1 MEIDEKTLS
10 EVIAKI
16 VEATLKAEASS
27 NIKSSVDEFGTVKE
41 VAPSGVTKLDY
52 RNTKLPVFDCNG
64 VHQDGVFMADISG
77 VDDDKN
83 LGAGVMSIDHST
95 LEWTLTYDEIDIVLE
110 GTLQIETNGDIVE
123 AGPGECIIIPKN
135 SHIHFQSPTT
145 CKYLYIVYPTNWTDF
160 L

>member
-16 VEATLKAEASS
+16 VEVAIKADNGS
-27 NIKSSVDEFGTVKE
+27 NLKSSTDEFGTVKE
-41 VAPSGVTKLDY
+41 VAPSGVTKIDY

-64 VHQDGVFMADISG
+64 VHQEGVFMADVSG

-83 LGAGVMSIDHST
+83 LGAGVMSIDHSA
-95 LEWTLTYDEIDIVLE
+95 LEWTLTYDEMDIVLE

-123 AGPGECIIIPKN
+123 AGPGEMIIIPKN

-145 CKYLYIVYPTNWTDF
+145 CKYLYVVYPTNWTDY

>member
-16 VEATLKAEASS
+16 VEATLKAEANS
-27 NIKSSVDEFGTVKE
+27 NLKSSTDEFGTYKE
-41 VAPSGVTKLDY
+41 VAPSGVTKIDY

-83 LGAGVMSIDHST
+83 LGAGVMSIDHSA
-95 LEWTLTYDEIDIVLE
+95 LEWTLTYDEMDIVLE

-123 AGPGECIIIPKN
+123 AHPCEMIIIPKN
-135 SHIHFQSPTT
+135 SHIHFQSPST
-145 CKYLYIVYPTNWTDF
+145 CKYLYVVYPTNWTDY

>member
-16 VEATLKAEASS
+16 VEATLKAEANS
-27 NIKSSVDEFGTVKE
+27 NLKSSTDEFGTYKE
-41 VAPSGVTKLDY
+41 VAPSGVTKIDY

-77 VDDDKN
+77 VEDDKN
-83 LGAGVMSIDHST
+83 LGAGVMSIDHSA
-95 LEWTLTYDEIDIVLE
+95 LEWTLTYDEMDIVLE

-123 AGPGECIIIPKN
+123 AGPGEMIIIPKN

-145 CKYLYIVYPTNWTDF
+145 CKYLYVVYPTNWTDY

>member
-16 VEATLKAEASS
+16 VEATIKAEACS

-83 LGAGVMSIDHST
+83 LGAGVMSIDHSA
-95 LEWTLTYDEIDIVLE
+95 LEWTLTYDEMDIVLE

-123 AGPGECIIIPKN
+123 AHPGEMIIIPKN
-135 SHIHFQSPTT
+135 SHIHFQSPST
-145 CKYLYIVYPTNWTDF
+145 CKYLYVVYPTNWTDY

>member
-64 VHQDGVFMADISG
+64 VHQDGVYMADISG

-83 LGAGVMSIDHST
+83 LGAGVMSIDHSA

-123 AGPGECIIIPKN
+123 AGPGEGIIIPKN

>member
-10 EVIAKI
+10 EVIARI
-16 VEATLKAEASS
+16 VEATLKAEAAS

-64 VHQDGVFMADISG
+64 VHQEGVFMADISG

-83 LGAGVMSIDHST
+83 LGAGVMSIDHSA